1 MDKNSN
7 TINSRNDAPT
17 FLVFFLF
24 LLSMA
29 GCSQHNNGFK
39 LIHPGKYDLID
50 LGKVDDKPDGYHSYK
65 VHDRIIYSHPL
76 VTHPSNFSVHLLE
89 HTKIHQ
95 GESVL
100 DIGTGTGVQAMFA
113 ADKAS
118 HVLAMDINEQA
129 LKNTLLNARRLGISD
144 KVSVRASDLFNAL
157 KPDER
162 FDVIISSIPFV
173 WNKRTE
179 GNWKLHERF
188 FLDAGKHL
196 KPNGRIYFST
206 GNLDNMSRTKILA
219 EKNGFKVIH
228 IDMTYSRIQHIET
241 IVYVFKHADAA
252 MWSASDLE
260 KAKLKN

>member
-7 TINSRNDAPT
+7 TINSRNNAPT

-29 GCSQHNNGFK
+29 GCSQHNNDFK
-39 LIHPGKYDLID
+39 LLHPGKYDLID
-50 LGKVDDKPDGYHSYK
+50 LGKVDGKPDGYHSYK
-65 VHDRIIYSHPL
+65 VHDRVIYSHPL

-129 LKNTLLNARRLGISD
+129 LKNTLLNARRL
-144 KVSVRASDLFNAL
+144 
-157 KPDER
+157 
-162 FDVIISSIPFV
+162 V
-173 WNKRTE
+173 WNERTE